1 MKSFIILNVIRPIV
15 KLIFKLMYGLE
26 AKGLENIPATGA
38 VVFTPNHISY
48 IDPVLVGALITRRVY
63 FMTWDEML
71 KIPIL
76 GSIGR
81 WFGAY
86 PVKLEGHD
94 RFAVKLTQDHLKAGR
109 AVGIFPEGGRTVS
122 GKLDPFKQGAFRL
135 SLRGGVPII
144 PVTINGAYDIWP
156 PEQKFPKLTGK
167 VTIYF
172 HSPIYLPNASG
183 AELKEH
189 IPEIIERVRESI
201 ISTLE
206 EKLIPDDAKI
216 KSSS

>member
-1 MKSFIILNVIRPIV
+1 MKSFIILSLIRPIV
-15 KLIFKLMYGLE
+15 KLIFKLLYKIE
-26 AKGLENIPATGA
+26 AKGLENVPLKGA
-38 VVFTPNHISY
+38 VLLTPNHISY
-48 IDPVLVGALITRRVY
+48 IDPILVGVLLTRRIY

-71 KIPIL
+71 KLPVL

-94 RFAVKLTQDHLKAGR
+94 RLAVKTTQEHLKTGR
-109 AVGIFPEGGRTVS
+109 AVGIFPEGGRTTS

-156 PEQKFPKLTGK
+156 PGQKYPKLTGK

-172 HSPIYLPNASG
+172 HPPIEVPNVSG
-183 AELKEH
+183 AELKDL
-189 IPEIIERVRESI
+189 IPTVVEKVRESI

-206 EKLIPDDAKI
+206 EQLIPDDAK
-216 KSSS
+216 

>member
-1 MKSFIILNVIRPIV
+1 MRSFIILNLIRPIV
-15 KLIFKLMYGLE
+15 KLIFILMFNIEG
-26 AKGLENIPATGA
+26 KGLENIPTTGA
-38 VVFTPNHISY
+38 VVFTPNHVSY
-48 IDPVLVGALITRRVY
+48 IDPILVGTLITRRVY

-71 KIPIL
+71 KIPVL
-76 GSIGR
+76 GSVGR

-94 RFAVKLTQDHLKAGR
+94 RFAVKVTQEHLKAGR
-109 AVGIFPEGGRTVS
+109 AVGIFPEGGRTTS

-135 SLRGGVPII
+135 SLRKGVPII

-156 PEQKFPKLTGK
+156 PGQRYPKLTGK

-172 HSPIYLPNASG
+172 HPPIYLPNVSG
-183 AELKEH
+183 AELKEY
-189 IPEIIERVRESI
+189 IPGIIEKVRQSI

-206 EKLIPDDAKI
+206 EKLIPDDAKA
-216 KSSS
+216 KSV

>member
-1 MKSFIILNVIRPIV
+1 MLLY
-15 KLIFKLMYGLE
+15 KLEGR
-26 AKGLENIPATGA
+26 GLENIPPTGA

-48 IDPVLVGALITRRVY
+48 IDPVLVGTLITRRIY

-76 GSIGR
+76 GDIGR

-86 PVKLEGHD
+86 PVKLDGHD
-94 RFAVKLTQDHLKAGR
+94 RLAVKTTQEHLKAGR

-135 SLRGGVPII
+135 SLRGGIPII
-144 PVTINGAYDIWP
+144 PVTINGAYDVWP
-156 PEQKFPKLTGK
+156 PGQTFPNLRGK
-167 VTIYF
+167 ITIYF
-172 HSPIYLPNASG
+172 HPPIYLPNVSG

-189 IPEIIERVRESI
+189 IPGVVEKVRKSI

-206 EKLIPDDAKI
+206 EKLIPDDEKLKA
-216 KSSS
+216 